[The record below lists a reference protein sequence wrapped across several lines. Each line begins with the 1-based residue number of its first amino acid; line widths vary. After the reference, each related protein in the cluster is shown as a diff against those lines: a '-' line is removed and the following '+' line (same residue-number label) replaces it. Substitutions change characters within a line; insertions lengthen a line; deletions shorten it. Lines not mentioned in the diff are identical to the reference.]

1 MSLIVPVF
9 SSLLILA
16 FPGSVPVASA
26 AVLILGLSLGA
37 ELDCVAY
44 LTTRHFGMKAFGT
57 IFGVISGILAFATG
71 LGPFLV
77 NLGYDLTGGYTITLQ
92 AYVPLSLLASA
103 LFFSLGR
110 YPQFRTPQPA

>member
-1 MSLIVPVF
+1 
-9 SSLLILA
+9 
-16 FPGSVPVASA
+16 
-26 AVLILGLSLGA
+26 
-37 ELDCVAY
+37 
-44 LTTRHFGMKAFGT
+44 MKAFGT

-103 LFFSLGR
+103 MFFSLGR
-110 YPQFRTPQPA
+110 YPQFRTPQPV